1 MNTGSGEKNGAFR
14 AFRLGCL
21 VAFCALFSACSSL
34 YSNHGYVPSS
44 EDLDL
49 IAVGVDT
56 RSSVEESLGS
66 AASSSVIDDSAMY
79 FVRSRIRQTAFLEPE
94 VVDRE
99 VLAISFDSNGIV
111 ANVERFGLEDG
122 QVVPLA
128 RRVTDTTVGSR
139 SILQQLFGNIGRF
152 TPGGIGG

>member
-1 MNTGSGEKNGAFR
+1 MLTGSESKRCAAR
-14 AFRLGCL
+14 ALRLAGVIAVCC
-21 VAFCALFSACSSL
+21 VVGACSSL
-34 YSNHGYVPSS
+34 YSNHGYVPTQ
-44 EDLDL
+44 EDLDQ

-56 RSSVEESLGS
+56 RSSVEETLGS
-66 AASSSVIDDSAMY
+66 AASSSVISDNAMY
-79 FVRSRIRQTAFLEPE
+79 FVRSRIRKTAFLEPQ

-139 SILQQLFGNIGRF
+139 SFLQQLFGNIGSF
-152 TPGGIGG
+152 APSGLGG